1 MHAEA
6 GHLVRQANLL
16 GIALDDVLIHG
27 DRMQG
32 LGQRLGVVV
41 LHGMEERAF
50 QVFGMP
56 GVLQIRGHEPLR
68 QLMEHQIAHLIPLP
82 FHPDVRHPF
91 PLVDVA
97 HFERTE
103 LLAP

>member
-32 LGQRLGVVV
+32 FGERLGAIV
-41 LHGMEERAF
+41 LHGAKERAF
-50 QVFGMP
+50 QVLGMP
-56 GVLQIRGHEPLR
+56 GVL
-68 QLMEHQIAHLIPLP
+68 
-82 FHPDVRHPF
+82 
-91 PLVDVA
+91 
-97 HFERTE
+97 
-103 LLAP
+103 